1 MVLVGAINRSLPF
14 AQWLGYPIKE
24 TGIGEWSNDIH
35 KIAGCKLDSVY
46 DLREDH
52 DEDAETSDLY
62 DDDRAFRRPR
72 SNSSDFLI
80 LRKTSRPLSV
90 DVVGLVD
97 TMHVPYRQYMK
108 VVDCYELAP
117 HKNEVIIVDTQLSVI
132 KAFEAMCDSQ
142 VGAILVW
149 DREKGALTSI
159 VTLSDFLHHV
169 QRADAVGAMDSPV
182 ATILSGNQLV
192 ALNSD
197 TKEFTANKVHRLIIG
212 DPQTGDV
219 HYLLTIKRALQA
231 IHRQVSMDDDLSK
244 AVEMLLGF
252 RVSSL
257 PVVDKDG
264 VAVDVLHKADIAMSI
279 YGQEDPK
286 SFISGS
292 TVKDILPPR
301 PQPFFAQETTRV
313 SECLDNMLNCRHTR
327 RLFIVNERGEPTA
340 CVSLSDFLTHMLYSG
355 KPFEFEAQRYTW
367 LSKMYSYNTLKVDK
381 GAGFVVL
388 IQLNRANRLNAMNF
402 ELWREI
408 DDCFEKLAVDVVF
421 GGNGKA
427 FSVGLDLKDNDIITD
442 LGDDSGSDQARRSF
456 LLGRKIRFIQKCFT
470 NINECPKP
478 VIVATHG
485 YCLGAGVDLITACDI
500 RLASKETQFSIK
512 EVDVGIVADVGTLNR
527 IGKVCGN
534 DSWLRDLAFTGRNF
548 GAEEA
553 QRNLLMSGVYGSREE
568 TLEQA
573 LKLAKTIAEKSPVA
587 VQGTKINL
595 NYSREHTTA
604 DSLEYVATW
613 NQSQLFTDDVAKS
626 AMAIL
631 TKSKVPVFEIVN
643 SLFMVEY
650 MH

>member
-1 MVLVGAINRSLPF
+1 MNVYQRLSPKQVTSLAPDDCFKTPSRSDGLTASPLAEGSPRRRHFSGSTPRPPSIFNGIRNLVQRQRSESLNIQALKKPLRKV
-14 AQWLGYPIKE
+14 Q
-24 TGIGEWSNDIH
+24 
-35 KIAGCKLDSVY
+35 IAGCKLDSVY

-97 TMHVPYRQYMK
+97 TMHDPYRQYMK

-132 KAFEAMCDSQ
+132 KAFEAMCDNQ

-197 TKEFTANKVHRLIIG
+197 TKIFNACEEFTANKVHRLVIC

-219 HYLLTIKRALQA
+219 HYLLTIKRVLQA
-231 IHRQVSMDDDLSK
+231 IHRQNRSLPFAQWLGYPIKETGIGEWSNDIHKVSMDDDLSK

-292 TVKDILPPR
+292 TVKEILPPR

-327 RLFIVNERGEPTA
+327 CLFIVNERGEPTA

-355 KPFEFEAQRYTW
+355 KPFENSKSFSAQR
-367 LSKMYSYNTLKVDK
+367 S
-381 GAGFVVL
+381 A
-388 IQLNRANRLNAMNF
+388 
-402 ELWREI
+402 EI
-408 DDCFEKLAVDVVF
+408 DIEA
-421 GGNGKA
+421 
-427 FSVGLDLKDNDIITD
+427 
-442 LGDDSGSDQARRSF
+442 AR
-456 LLGRKIRFIQKCFT
+456 
-470 NINECPKP
+470 P
-478 VIVATHG
+478 
-485 YCLGAGVDLITACDI
+485 
-500 RLASKETQFSIK
+500 SI
-512 EVDVGIVADVGTLNR
+512 
-527 IGKVCGN
+527 
-534 DSWLRDLAFTGRNF
+534 
-548 GAEEA
+548 
-553 QRNLLMSGVYGSREE
+553 
-568 TLEQA
+568 
-573 LKLAKTIAEKSPVA
+573 
-587 VQGTKINL
+587 
-595 NYSREHTTA
+595 
-604 DSLEYVATW
+604 
-613 NQSQLFTDDVAKS
+613 
-626 AMAIL
+626 
-631 TKSKVPVFEIVN
+631 
-643 SLFMVEY
+643 
-650 MH
+650 